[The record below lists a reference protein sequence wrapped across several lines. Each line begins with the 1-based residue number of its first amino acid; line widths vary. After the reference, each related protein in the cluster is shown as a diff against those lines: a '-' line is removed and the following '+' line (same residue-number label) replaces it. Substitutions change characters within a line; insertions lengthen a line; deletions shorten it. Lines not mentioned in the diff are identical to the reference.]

1 VTYTVRV
8 QDNGE
13 GTKDFFSIVIPG
25 FPSAQG
31 TLTQGNI
38 RFHF

>member
-1 VTYTVRV
+1 MFVIA
-8 QDNGE
+8 
-13 GTKDFFSIVIPG
+13 SIVIPG
-25 FPSAQG
+25 FAQAQG